1 MTSISS
7 DPQVHPDLA
16 TEQRWIDFAYEC
28 LAQMHARAVYFLSL
42 GYPGFAH
49 SNEDVRAWE
58 LASQRRIDSLADSP
72 SALCF
77 GRIDESEGRFY
88 IGRRHVEDETGGP
101 VVTDWRAPVSAGFY
115 RATVTDPMGLS
126 MRRRFLLD
134 DKKIADIID
143 EDLAHPTSVM
153 ASSYVP
159 DPLLAE
165 ITRTRTGEMRDIVA
179 TIAAEQDV
187 IIRAPLAGTVIVQGG
202 PGTGKTAVGLHR
214 AAFLLYEHRQT
225 LERDRVLILGPNPIF
240 LRYISQVL
248 PSLGETA
255 AMQLSVDS
263 LAGMQ
268 YRIGLVD
275 GPPAARLKGDLRMA
289 EVVRR
294 AIRDQI
300 GDVVDDLAI
309 PTRFGPAR
317 VSVSE
322 VRDTVR
328 AIVERNGRVNVGRTA
343 VRDRLIQQAWVNYS
357 YGKPAADGQRSVFE
371 EDVRTSP
378 AFKAALDRSWPA
390 MTAAGVLRRLYANR
404 AVLDRASSGVL
415 DSQEQ
420 ALLHRRPERRA
431 SDQRWTVAD
440 LALLD
445 EADALLN
452 GVSNRYGHIVVDEA
466 QDLSAMALRMI
477 ARRSRRASMTILGDL
492 AQATAPAGQT
502 SWQSAIEALHSVE
515 EGRAA
520 DVQLDELTI
529 GYRVPGPIM
538 DLANQLLPEAAPML
552 RPSRSV
558 RLTGEAPRVVATSES
573 RRAGVVAAEVA
584 DRSDKVS
591 SIAVVAPEPLLA
603 EVGEGLTQAGI
614 EFMDARRYAGL
625 GDRVTLLGPG
635 DTKGLEFDAVVAVEP
650 AEIHR
655 LAPYGPR
662 LLYVVLTRAVQEL
675 VIVHTEPLPRILRPL
690 DAAASRLLAD
700 SAVDTLPQ

>member
-1 MTSISS
+1 VTSTSS
-7 DPQVHPDLA
+7 DQQVHPDLDA
-16 TEQRWIDFAYEC
+16 EQRWIDHAYAC
-28 LAQMHARAVYFLSL
+28 LGRMHDKAVYLFSL

-49 SNEDVRAWE
+49 SNEDVREWE

-88 IGRRHVEDETGGP
+88 IGRRHVEDEPGNP
-101 VVTDWRAPVSAGFY
+101 VVTDWRAPVSAAFY

-126 MRRRFLLD
+126 RRRRFLLD
-134 DKKIADIID
+134 DKTIADIID

-187 IIRAPLAGTVIVQGG
+187 IIRAPLEGTVIVQGG

-214 AAFLLYEHRQT
+214 AAFLLYEHREA

-255 AMQLSVDS
+255 AQQLSVDS
-263 LAGMQ
+263 LAGVQ
-268 YRIGLVD
+268 YRVGLVD
-275 GPPAARLKGDLRMA
+275 GPEVARLKGDLRMA
-289 EVVRR
+289 EVVLRSVG
-294 AIRDQI
+294 DQLGTVA
-300 GDVVDDLAI
+300 GDVSI

-317 VSVSE
+317 LAAEEILE
-322 VRDTVR
+322 VVTAV
-328 AIVERNGRVNVGRTA
+328 AERRGRVNIGRTA
-343 VRDRLIQQAWVNYS
+343 VRDRLIQQCWAAYS
-357 YGKPAADGQRSVFE
+357 AGRAAADAQRPMFE
-371 EDVRTSP
+371 EDVRTSSV
-378 AFKAALDRSWPA
+378 FKAALDRTWPA
-390 MTAAGVLRRLYANR
+390 MTPAGVVRRLYGNRSALQRAAAGVLDAEEL
-404 AVLDRASSGVL
+404 S
-415 DSQEQ
+415 
-420 ALLHRRPERRA
+420 LLHRRPARRA

-445 EADALLN
+445 EVEALLN

-466 QDLSAMALRMI
+466 QDLSAMALRRI

-502 SWQSAIEALHSVE
+502 SWAGAIEALNSLE
-515 EGRAA
+515 EGPPAS
-520 DVQLDELTI
+520 VQLDELTI

-538 DLANQLLPEAAPML
+538 DMANQLLPEAAPML
-552 RPSRSV
+552 RPARSV
-558 RLTGEAPRVVATSES
+558 RLTGQPPRLIATPES
-573 RRAGVVAAEVA
+573 QRASVAATAVA
-584 DRSDKVS
+584 ELAERVS

-603 EVGEGLTQAGI
+603 DVGQALSGAGI

-625 GDRVTLLGPG
+625 GDRVTLLAPG

-650 AEIHR
+650 AHIHG
-655 LAPYGPR
+655 LAAFGPR

-675 VIVHTEPLPRILRPL
+675 VIVHSDPLPRILDPS
-690 DAAASRLLAD
+690 AAGA
-700 SAVDTLPQ
+700 

>member
-1 MTSISS
+1 MTSTSS
-7 DPQVHPDLA
+7 DQQVHPDQQS
-16 TEQRWIDFAYEC
+16 EQRWIDHAYAC
-28 LAQMHARAVYFLSL
+28 LARMHDKAVYLYSL

-58 LASQRRIDSLADSP
+58 LATQRRIDSLADSP

-88 IGRRHVEDETGGP
+88 IGRRHVEDEGGNP
-101 VVTDWRAPVSAGFY
+101 VVTDWRAPVSAAFY

-126 MRRRFLLD
+126 LRRRFLLD
-134 DKKIADIID
+134 DKTIADIID

-187 IIRAPLAGTVIVQGG
+187 IIRAPLEGTVIVQGG

-214 AAFLLYEHRQT
+214 AAFLLYEHREA

-263 LAGMQ
+263 LAGVQ
-268 YRIGLVD
+268 YRVGLVD
-275 GPPAARLKGDLRMA
+275 PPEVARLKGDLRMA
-289 EVVRR
+289 DVMLRAVRG
-294 AIRDQI
+294 QI
-300 GDVVDDLAI
+300 GTVADDLTV
-309 PTRFGPAR
+309 PTRFGEVRLAAQ
-317 VSVSE
+317 E
-322 VRDTVR
+322 VRDVVLSV
-328 AIVERNGRVNVGRTA
+328 VERGGRINIGRTA
-343 VRDRLIQQAWVNYS
+343 VRDRLIQRAWASYS
-357 YGKPAADGQRSVFE
+357 ATRTAADGQRPMFE
-371 EDVRTSP
+371 EDVRSAT
-378 AFKAALDRSWPA
+378 AFKAALDKAWPA
-390 MTAAGVLRRLYANR
+390 MTPAGVLRRLYGNR
-404 AVLDRASSGVL
+404 AAREGAAAGVL
-415 DSQEQ
+415 DATER
-420 ALLHRRPERRA
+420 ALLQRRPERRA
-431 SDQRWTVAD
+431 SDQRWTAAD

-445 EADALLN
+445 EIDALLN
-452 GVSNRYGHIVVDEA
+452 GVPNRYGHIVVDEA

-477 ARRSRRASMTILGDL
+477 ARRSRRRSMTILGDL

-502 SWQSAIEALHSVE
+502 SWSAAIEALGSLE
-515 EGRAA
+515 EGQAVP
-520 DVQLDELTI
+520 VQLDELTI

-538 DLANQLLPEAAPML
+538 DLANRLLPEAAPML
-552 RPSRSV
+552 TPSRSV
-558 RLTGEAPRVVATSES
+558 RLTGQHPL
-573 RRAGVVAAEVA
+573 VVAASEAGRAQAAAAAVTELA
-584 DRSDKVS
+584 ERVS
-591 SIAVVAPEPLLA
+591 SIAVVAPEPLLV
-603 EVGEGLTQAGI
+603 EVGEALERAGI

-625 GDRVTLLGPG
+625 GDRVTLLAPA

-650 AEIHR
+650 ALIHG
-655 LAPYGPR
+655 LATYGPR

-675 VIVHTEPLPRILRPL
+675 VIVHSEPLPRVLGPVE
-690 DAAASRLLAD
+690 AAA
-700 SAVDTLPQ
+700 